1 MKVTY
6 HYSYKKLKNLCERLF
21 INSKFD
27 ELIEV
32 VNYLESKN
40 KHPLDMV
47 LTKDFYPILEEYTG
61 KSKNKIE
68 KEYRKIVKDL
78 YKDKHDEV
86 QYVLNITGKVTLKKF
101 LQFLFILALRRKM

>member
-21 INSKFD
+21 IDSKFD

-61 KSKNKIE
+61 KSN
-68 KEYRKIVKDL
+68 RKIVKDL

-86 QYVLNITGKVTLKKF
+86 QYVLNITGRVTLKKF